1 MSFRALMGTFS
12 GQKKTNGI
20 FATKCTKF
28 RVMLALIDVA
38 EKEKFNLQNDKAIN
52 NTIYGI

>member
-1 MSFRALMGTFS
+1 MSFRALMGTSS

-28 RVMLALIDVA
+28 SIMLALIDMA
-38 EKEKFNLQNDKAIN
+38 EKEKYNLQNDKATN